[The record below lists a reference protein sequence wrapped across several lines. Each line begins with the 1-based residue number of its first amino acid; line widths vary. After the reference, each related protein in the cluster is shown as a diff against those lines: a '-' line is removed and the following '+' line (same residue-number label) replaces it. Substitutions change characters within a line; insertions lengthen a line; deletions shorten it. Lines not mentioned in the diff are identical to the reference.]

1 LGLIS
6 KELLFERTSKIRKIR
21 KNGIRKKKMNFERTL
36 FDQTTSSRISE
47 ASREDP
53 VVFILKLFLQFFEA
67 SELFVKKLL
76 KSQNFWHFH
85 HSIQIKLKTKCLTAT
100 GIFLTSSTER
110 GDQGELAAPWRLTE
124 VHGLGASPLGV
135 AGPVVP
141 VVVVT
146 SDADVVVAEG
156 LAVVLEQLKPRSFD
170 SGASEMTVVTSR
182 EKNSSIVFRKKWTV
196 SVINLLGNLLVL

>member
-47 ASREDP
+47 A
-53 VVFILKLFLQFFEA
+53 FILKLFLQFFEA